1 MCVKRHISQQWGVWA
16 CKKWVLRGSL
26 ETFTCIYRSAETEIL
41 TVPTSEIVITGS
53 NMVTNTKCAGEKDEA
68 HSSQPQ

>member
-1 MCVKRHISQQWGVWA
+1 MGGCGHVRNGYS
-16 CKKWVLRGSL
+16 RGSL
-26 ETFTCIYRSAETEIL
+26 ETFTCIYRSSETEIL
-41 TVPTSEIVITGS
+41 TVPTSEMVITGS